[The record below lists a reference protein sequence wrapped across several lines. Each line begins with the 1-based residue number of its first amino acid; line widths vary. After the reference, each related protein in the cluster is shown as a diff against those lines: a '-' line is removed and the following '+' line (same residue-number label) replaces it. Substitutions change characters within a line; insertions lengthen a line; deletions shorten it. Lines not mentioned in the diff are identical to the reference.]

1 MMLRIE
7 HSPVVR
13 HTYNRVAFDVGET
26 AVIQCKMQAYPAPQF
41 EWSSRGRVLDEYGN
55 YGTNITDLGEDI
67 YAGVLSIR
75 DMKEEDYG
83 EYTCRASNQVGD
95 DKKTIIR
102 LVRKGKTAIRLVR

>member
-1 MMLRIE
+1 MIFFFFTPPD
-7 HSPVVR
+7 SPVVR

-26 AVIQCKMQAYPAPQF
+26 AVLQCKMQAYPSPQF
-41 EWSSRGRVLDEYGN
+41 EWFSRGRILDEYGN

-102 LVRKGKTAIRLVR
+102 LVRKGECH

>member
-1 MMLRIE
+1 M
-7 HSPVVR
+7 
-13 HTYNRVAFDVGET
+13 
-26 AVIQCKMQAYPAPQF
+26 
-41 EWSSRGRVLDEYGN
+41 LDEYGN

-102 LVRKGKTAIRLVR
+102 LVRKGKEIFYFALNQKHLFCLKYFNYTKESRKKKYLLFP